1 MSGSVEAPAGAPAR
15 PGPEPLRTPYPRW
28 GLPAFF
34 LGLGFFVLAELIGI
48 VLQLVVGTSAPDL
61 MVLVGYLLVWAAFL
75 GALAIATLT
84 GGRRSFVADFGL
96 RFRWVDLPLGVVL
109 GAAVAIGAGFL
120 ENWIVSTLGG
130 AGYSNLPSRSEPTAW
145 YIVNAVLGAA
155 IIAPFVEELFF
166 RGLFLRSLA
175 HLVRGGL
182 HRVRGREWDPS
193 LQDPPRGRRIAAAIV
208 SVGVSA
214 VVFTSFHML
223 EADEPVDLL
232 LLAAGTLPLGIVNGI
247 LAYRTGRLGPGI
259 LAHITFNAFAL
270 LP

>member
-1 MSGSVEAPAGAPAR
+1 MIEGVEAPDGSPSRVAS
-15 PGPEPLRTPYPRW
+15 EPPRTPYPRW
-28 GLPAFF
+28 GLPTFF
-34 LGLGFFVLAELIGI
+34 VGVGFFVLAELVGT
-48 VLQLVVGTSAPDL
+48 VLQLVVGDDAPDL

-109 GAAVAIGAGFL
+109 GVAVAIGAGFL
-120 ENWIVSTLGG
+120 ENWIISMLGG
-130 AGYSNLPSRSEPTAW
+130 AGFSNLPSRSEPAAW
-145 YIVNAVLGAA
+145 YVVNAVLGAA

-182 HRVRGREWDPS
+182 HRTRGRDWDPA
-193 LQDPPRGRRIAAAIV
+193 LQDPPRGRRIAAALV

-223 EADEPVDLL
+223 EAAEPVDLL
-232 LLAAGTLPLGIVNGI
+232 ILAAGTLPLGILNGI

-259 LAHITFNAFAL
+259 VAHVTFNAFAL
-270 LP
+270 LA